1 MALTTNLHDWR
12 LVPIGLLAKALK
24 RNISRFIQPRLLL
37 AVAAIAAEGKI
48 FVAGNEVVLPEG
60 TVETTV
66 FNLNGAVVA
75 HAESTAT
82 MSISTVQ
89 PGVYVVKA
97 VKADGTVV
105 TAKIVK

>member
-1 MALTTNLHDWR
+1 M
-12 LVPIGLLAKALK
+12 
-24 RNISRFIQPRLLL
+24 
-37 AVAAIAAEGKI
+37 AAIAAEGTI

-60 TVETTV
+60 TVEAAV
-66 FNLNGAVVA
+66 YNLNGAAVA

-82 MSISTVQ
+82 MSFAPVQ

>member
-1 MALTTNLHDWR
+1 MGQLQELYVYDVNGTT
-12 LVPIGLLAKALK
+12 
-24 RNISRFIQPRLLL
+24 SS
-37 AVAAIAAEGKI
+37 VASIAAEGTI

-60 TVETTV
+60 TVEATV

-82 MSISTVQ
+82 MSIATVQ